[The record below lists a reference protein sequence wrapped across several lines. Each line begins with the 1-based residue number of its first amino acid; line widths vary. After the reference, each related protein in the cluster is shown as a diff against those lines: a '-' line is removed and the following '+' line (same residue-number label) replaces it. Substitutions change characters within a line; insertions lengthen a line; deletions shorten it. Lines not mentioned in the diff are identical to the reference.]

1 MSTSNLNV
9 RASARA
15 TTPYAAPGITV
26 QGGGTLRGTDGDDI
40 LISAV
45 GTGRDTSGELY
56 GGLGNDAYYIE
67 SPYALVRE
75 FAGEGVDTVYTSMS
89 YMLAANVENLVL
101 TGAAIGG
108 NGNELNNH
116 ITGNDAGN
124 ELRGYS
130 GDDTLLG
137 LGGNDTLYGFAD
149 NDVLDGGAG
158 HDTLYG
164 GDGDDTLLGG
174 VGNDRID
181 GGEGNDTLVLAGPRS
196 DYAALSDGDRT
207 FFIGPDGAVQVSG
220 VEQVRFADAS
230 ASLAEAVAGAASFD
244 GLRYIASHADLI
256 RAFGTDAEAG
266 ARHFILYGFAEG
278 RSTSTFNP
286 LEYLA
291 SNPDLA
297 RIYYDNADAGVRH
310 YINYG
315 AAEGRPT
322 DSFDARTYLA
332 SNADLAA
339 IFGNNEAAGLTHY
352 LNYGVREG
360 RPIEGF
366 DGQAYLAANT
376 DLLRIF
382 GNNADAGVQ
391 HYLNYGVHEDR
402 PVNGFDAVGYLLSN
416 TDLQSAGFGETGAYD
431 HWLVYGASEG
441 RGGDAAFGREQID
454 HVIDFGKT
462 ANAAIEQGGD
472 HDWFQFDLDAGQPT
486 HVEFSAAFATTV
498 SVHDIAGHLISTHEI
513 ASGQGG
519 FDVTTVTG
527 GDYYLTVQALD
538 PLAVGNY
545 AVTIG

>member
-1 MSTSNLNV
+1 MSMFYPN
-9 RASARA
+9 ARA
-15 TTPYAAPGITV
+15 LAKATNPYAANGITV
-26 QGGGTLRGTDGDDI
+26 SGPGTLRGTDGDDI

-45 GTGRDTSGELY
+45 GTARDSSGTLY

-67 SPYALVRE
+67 SPYALVTE
-75 FAGEGVDTVYTSMS
+75 YAGEGVDTVYTSMS
-89 YMLAANVENLVL
+89 YMLVANVENLVL

-116 ITGNDAGN
+116 ITGNDVGN

-149 NDVLDGGAG
+149 NDLLDGGAG

-181 GGEGNDTLVLAGPRS
+181 GGDGNDTLVLAGLRS
-196 DYAALSDGDRT
+196 DYAALSDGDRI
-207 FFIGPDGAVQVSG
+207 FFIGPDGAVQLSG
-220 VEQVRFADAS
+220 VEQVRFVDAS
-230 ASLAEAVAGAASFD
+230 VSLDQAVAGAAPFD

-256 RAFGTDAEAG
+256 RAFGADTEAG

-278 RSTSTFNP
+278 RSTSTFNA

-322 DSFDARTYLA
+322 NSFDARAYLA
-332 SNADLAA
+332 ANADLAA
-339 IFGNNEAAGLTHY
+339 IFGNNEAAGLRHY
-352 LNYGVREG
+352 LYYGAREG
-360 RPIEGF
+360 RPTEGF

-382 GNNADAGVQ
+382 GNDANAGVQ
-391 HYLNYGVHEDR
+391 HYLNYGVHEGR
-402 PVNGFDAVGYLLSN
+402 PINGFDAVGYLLSN
-416 TDLQSAGFGETGAYD
+416 PDLQSAGFGATGAYN
-431 HWLVYGASEG
+431 HWLVYGANEG
-441 RGGDAAFGREQID
+441 RGGDAAFGREQVD
-454 HVIDFGKT
+454 HVIDIGDT
-462 ANAAIEQGGD
+462 ASAAIDQGGD
-472 HDWFQFDLDAGQPT
+472 HDWFQFNLDAGRPT
-486 HVEFSAAFATTV
+486 HVELSAAFATTV
-498 SVHDIAGHLISTHEI
+498 TVHDMAGHLVSTHEI
-513 ASGQGG
+513 PSGQGG
-519 FDVTTVTG
+519 FDITTMAG

-538 PLAVGNY
+538 PSTAGNY